1 MNKELALYTKWAVR
15 IKWLDYNNKWHTH
28 TTKWYEDSE
37 KAWEE
42 AENYKTPSMWF
53 DRKSSLIHN

>member
-1 MNKELALYTKWAVR
+1 LALYTKWAVR
-15 IKWLDYNNKWHTH
+15 IKWLGYGNKWHTH

-42 AENYKTPSMWF
+42 ADNYKTPSEWL

>member
-15 IKWLDYNNKWHTH
+15 IKWRGYDNKWHTH
-28 TTKWYEDSE
+28 TTKWYEDSD

-42 AENYKTPSMWF
+42 ADNYKTPTL
-53 DRKSSLIHN
+53 DLERKSSLLHN